1 MIFSLGS
8 VAFLIF
14 IGTRKINWSI
24 FLSFNGLTGK
34 YNFLA
39 RRDGHVCFEQFYPEE
54 ISTDHIE
61 CVKKNINSGIYPAA
75 KATVA
80 KVKNRAY
87 LRTKYL
93 SGETLGNIKEKEVKK
108 GHILTILNESVK
120 TKPHGVGEEESHAC
134 GIFDGE
140 ALQFMKMIEAEDGP
154 RIIHGDLHPENII
167 IFDDQPFVVDW
178 DLSGVG
184 YRWFDVLTLIT
195 HPHSGLKKDEQ
206 SDLFREFISDKDD
219 APIEEIFTQFLRY
232 KYESL
237 AEIAESFHD
246 YKSIAEA
253 YYDQLKQNGI

>member
-1 MIFSLGS
+1 M
-8 VAFLIF
+8 
-14 IGTRKINWSI
+14 
-24 FLSFNGLTGK
+24 
-34 YNFLA
+34 
-39 RRDGHVCFEQFYPEE
+39 
-54 ISTDHIE
+54 
-61 CVKKNINSGIYPAA
+61 
-75 KATVA
+75 
-80 KVKNRAY
+80 
-87 LRTKYL
+87 
-93 SGETLGNIKEKEVKK
+93 
-108 GHILTILNESVK
+108 
-120 TKPHGVGEEESHAC
+120 
-134 GIFDGE
+134 
-140 ALQFMKMIEAEDGP
+140 
-154 RIIHGDLHPENII
+154 HPENII